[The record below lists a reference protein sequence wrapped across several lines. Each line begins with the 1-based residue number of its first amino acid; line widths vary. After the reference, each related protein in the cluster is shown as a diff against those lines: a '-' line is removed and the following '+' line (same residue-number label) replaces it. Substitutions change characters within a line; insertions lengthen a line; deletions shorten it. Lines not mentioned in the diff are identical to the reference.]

1 MELDEVGDLRGL
13 WSGVEK
19 AAVIRDKLTVPEE
32 GVYRLEASA
41 KLRAEA
47 NGNASDEMRQ
57 WRALDYDEAKSLD
70 PRAVLYEHALVK
82 NAVLLTRGKDSHDF
96 DDAVE

>member
-1 MELDEVGDLRGL
+1 
-13 WSGVEK
+13 
-19 AAVIRDKLTVPEE
+19 
-32 GVYRLEASA
+32 
-41 KLRAEA
+41 
-47 NGNASDEMRQ
+47 MRQ